1 MIMAKYAITFATILF
16 RKSAFGGSVL
26 FCIFCPCFSY
36 AFVYIAHFAG
46 FFKIRIAFS
55 ALLLYNTNQN
65 SGLLNRLLIVKQSA
79 TKKQTL
85 NIQQHER
92 RRFSYEVWSF

>member
-1 MIMAKYAITFATILF
+1 MAMYAITFAIILF
-16 RKSAFGGSVL
+16 RKVYVSEILS
-26 FCIFCPCFSY
+26 FCIFCPCFHTV
-36 AFVYIAHFAG
+36 FVYIAHFMG
-46 FFKIRIAFS
+46 FFKIHIAFS
-55 ALLLYNTNQN
+55 SSLLYNTNQKF
-65 SGLLNRLLIVKQSA
+65 GELNRLLKIKYSA

>member
-1 MIMAKYAITFATILF
+1 MAKYAITFAIILF
-16 RKSAFGGSVL
+16 RKTGVSKVL
-26 FCIFCPCFSY
+26 SFCIFCPCFSCV
-36 AFVYIAHFAG
+36 FVYIAHFAG

-65 SGLLNRLLIVKQSA
+65 FGLLNRLLNIKQSA